1 MRFILKVIFLFIIIV
16 LAYTLFLKMY
26 PVKASYYSYLQEN
39 QIRAEDFH
47 FGNQTHDIII
57 VGSSMSEGLMLPG
70 LSKRTTTLNFIGGG
84 SLTGLALIK
93 KKKKLPKAIILE
105 TNWLERPLDE
115 NLIRPALNP
124 IYSSFLNYLPFLQE
138 KNHPINVLTGQLSS
152 ETHTINFNEAM
163 RYVSYNMSRNV
174 EFENKYVDTLQ
185 IKESAEKIKR
195 YIDYFE
201 RHGVKIYM
209 MELPVHPKMRSTKRN
224 IETKRFVELYFKKVS
239 RIPPYPNLNAL
250 QTYDGNHLV
259 ESSREKYSTF
269 LTNFLIKNKNDWDH
283 NF

>member
-1 MRFILKVIFLFIIIV
+1 MRFILKVTILFIIIV
-16 LAYTLFLKMY
+16 LAYTLFLKVY

-47 FGNQTHDIII
+47 FGSQAYDVII
-57 VGSSMSEGLMLPG
+57 VGSSMSEGLTLPG
-70 LSKRTTTLNFIGGG
+70 LNERSTTLNFIGGG
-84 SLTGLALIK
+84 SLTGLALIQQ
-93 KKKKLPKAIILE
+93 KKKLPKAIILE

-124 IYSSFLNYLPFLQE
+124 LYSSLLNYLPFLQE
-138 KNHPINVLTGQLSS
+138 KNHPINVLTGQVSS
-152 ETHTINFNEAM
+152 TTHAINFNEAM
-163 RYVSYNMSRNV
+163 QYVSYNMGRNM

-185 IKESAEKIKR
+185 IKESAKKIKK
-195 YIDYFE
+195 YVDYFE
-201 RHGVKIYM
+201 QHGVKIYM
-209 MELPVHPKMRSTKRN
+209 MELPAHPKMWSTKRN
-224 IETKRFVELYFKKVS
+224 IETKRFVELYFKKAS

-269 LTNFLIKNKNDWDH
+269 LANFLIKNKNDWDR
-283 NF
+283 NL